1 MTRVV
6 PKHSRRGASSLS
18 ALSPANLR
26 QLRRRPEAVGRRGS
40 IPATSTQLTHYLFA
54 AGVTVALMAM
64 GREQDQVVDSRF
76 ALANERTLLAWSR
89 TALALL
95 ASGGAVQQLSDLPAH
110 TALAI
115 LLGVAGIAAAVTGGW
130 RYRQMAAALRRGDGP
145 LPGRAPVA
153 LAAGIAVIGI
163 VLVIAIAAS

>member
-1 MTRVV
+1 M
-6 PKHSRRGASSLS
+6 
-18 ALSPANLR
+18 
-26 QLRRRPEAVGRRGS
+26 
-40 IPATSTQLTHYLFA
+40 AT
-54 AGVTVALMAM
+54 GP
-64 GREQDQVVDSRF
+64 EQDQAVDSRF

-130 RYRQMAAALRRGDGP
+130 RDRQMAAAPRRGGGP
-145 LPGRAPVA
+145 VPGGAPGGPPARV
-153 LAAGIAVIGI
+153 
-163 VLVIAIAAS
+163 S

>member
-1 MTRVV
+1 M
-6 PKHSRRGASSLS
+6 
-18 ALSPANLR
+18 
-26 QLRRRPEAVGRRGS
+26 
-40 IPATSTQLTHYLFA
+40 AT
-54 AGVTVALMAM
+54 GP
-64 GREQDQVVDSRF
+64 EQDQAVDSRF

-130 RYRQMAAALRRGDGP
+130 GDRQKAAGPPPGDGP
-145 LPGRAPVA
+145 VPRRAPVA